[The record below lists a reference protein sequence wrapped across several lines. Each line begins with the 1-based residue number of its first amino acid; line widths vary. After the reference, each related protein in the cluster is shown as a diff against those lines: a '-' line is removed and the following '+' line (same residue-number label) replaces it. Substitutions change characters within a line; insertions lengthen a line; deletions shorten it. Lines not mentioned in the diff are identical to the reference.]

1 VKDAG
6 QIWKGK
12 LADYWLDEDGVLHAA
27 SKVAART
34 TENVKANFDLV
45 HQITH
50 NQQVC
55 VILDMTHTK
64 PYSVNALRHLLAEF
78 RYAYKAIAFVSR
90 SPIGEMVANI
100 AIELNRSNC
109 PMRVFKN
116 SEDAKEWIRKY
127 L

>member
-1 VKDAG
+1 M
-6 QIWKGK
+6 
-12 LADYWLDEDGVLHAA
+12 ADYWFDEEGILHAE
-27 SKVAART
+27 SKVAPRT
-34 TENVKANFDLV
+34 VENVKANFDLV

-55 VILDMTHTK
+55 VILDLTRTK
-64 PYSVNALRHLLAEF
+64 PYSVNVLRHLLEEF
-78 RYAYKAIAFVSR
+78 RYAYKAIGFVSR

-109 PMRVFKN
+109 PMRAFST
-116 SEDAKEWIRKY
+116 SEEAKEWIRKY